1 MGQSGSGNLEHN
13 ASQRLAQFPS
23 VTEIGS
29 DPASLPGRNKLAYT
43 YTQILSVAISPAQD
57 HIASGGDDGRLIVV
71 DSITGDLKFSCDDY
85 KFWIRCVTY
94 CPDGTMIA
102 TCSDDSTINVWN
114 ADDGNCLLGPFDC
127 DVGAVLSIAFSPG
140 GKVLIS
146 GNAHPQATSF
156 GILRY
161 CSREQRCYRALLGSQ
176 HPHARPAQST
186 LNLSRPYWRCANSD
200 VCANGRF

>member
-1 MGQSGSGNLEHN
+1 LEQN
-13 ASQRLAQFPS
+13 ASQRLGQFPS

-29 DPASLPGRNKLAYT
+29 DSASLPGRNKLAYT

-114 ADDGNCLLGPFDC
+114 ADDGRHLLGPFDC
-127 DVGAVLSIAFSPG
+127 NVGAVLSIAFSPD

-146 GNAHPQATSF
+146 GNAHSCVVF
-156 GILRY
+156 SDILRDHT
-161 CSREQRCYRALLGSQ
+161 RE
-176 HPHARPAQST
+176 
-186 LNLSRPYWRCANSD
+186 
-200 VCANGRF
+200 